1 MKRKYCLLVNE
12 LSNSGKARSVIEQ
25 YKHEIESILED
36 VEINFIKKGVSLSE
50 ITQSKSENFQSII
63 ACGGDGTARS
73 VAIALKG
80 SDTKFGLLPLGSGND
95 FAKALG
101 LSKSFIQNLET
112 IKRQKITQ
120 VDVIRFNEQYF
131 INTLGIGFDGLT
143 NYLASKSSI
152 QSDLKYV
159 VAGFKALTLAKP
171 FSVQITSGER
181 TMNLEVM
188 MVIVAN
194 GSWEGGKYFISP
206 ESKNN
211 DGISELILVKKISKL
226 RLLIEFIRLSLGS
239 TFSPDII
246 LKQSFIKCTIKASS
260 DQYIHADGELIDN
273 NSSFVVSVE
282 KEKILA
288 LI

>member
-25 YKHEIESILED
+25 YKQQIESILED
-36 VEINFIKKGVSLSE
+36 VEINFIQKGISLSDVAE
-50 ITQSKSENFQSII
+50 LKSKSFECII

-101 LSKSFIQNLET
+101 LNKSFVQNLET
-112 IKRQKITQ
+112 IKRQSITEI
-120 VDVIRFNEQYF
+120 DILRFNDQYF

-143 NYLASKSSI
+143 NYLASKSI
-152 QSDLKYV
+152 VKSDLKYV
-159 VAGFKALTLAKP
+159 VAGFKALVLSKP
-171 FSVQITSGER
+171 FSVQIDTEKKSLK
-181 TMNLEVM
+181 LESM

-194 GSWEGGKYFISP
+194 GSWEGGKFFVSP
-206 ESKNN
+206 ESRNN
-211 DGISELILVKKISKL
+211 DGISEIIIVKRVSKL

-239 TFSPDII
+239 TFTSDII
-246 LKQSFIKCTIKASS
+246 LKQKVKNCRIETSS
-260 DQYIHADGELIDN
+260 DQYVHADGEFIN
-273 NSSFVVSVE
+273 NTSSFVINVE
-282 KEKILA
+282 KEKIKA